1 MTDELQSLLKADLVA
16 LCEEHGLTTD
26 GTKALL
32 IERLANHLYPDD
44 GETVE
49 EVVEVKVSKGNIDL
63 PSVDPMDMAAE
74 DFVEKAYLAVLGR
87 EVDLGGK
94 KHYTRNIG
102 PLGVMTRQQMLDSL
116 FASEEYK
123 EKHS

>member
-1 MTDELQSLLKADLVA
+1 MTDELTSLLKADLVK

-26 GTKALL
+26 GSKALL
-32 IERLANHLYPDD
+32 IERLTNHLYP
-44 GETVE
+44 EEE
-49 EVVEVKVSKGNIDL
+49 EVVEEVKVSKGNLSL
-63 PSVDPMDMAAE
+63 PSVDPMDMSAA

-94 KHYTRNIG
+94 KHYTGAIG
-102 PLGVMTRQQMLDSL
+102 PMGGITRQQMLDSL
-116 FASEEYK
+116 FDSTEYK